1 MRASKVVVWRDV
13 GVPTQDGPSWQEAL
27 GTLRRRER
35 VVRVFPNDDSAYRL
49 IGAVLADINDAWS
62 ERIYLNFGGLWDAD
76 LVAID
81 SDLISVAVA

>member
-1 MRASKVVVWRDV
+1 MYH
-13 GVPTQDGPSWQEAL
+13 AL
-27 GTLRRRER
+27 DEKIPRKLFSGSSAFTFQAFNPDSHC
-35 VVRVFPNDDSAYRL
+35 VARVFPNDDSAYRL